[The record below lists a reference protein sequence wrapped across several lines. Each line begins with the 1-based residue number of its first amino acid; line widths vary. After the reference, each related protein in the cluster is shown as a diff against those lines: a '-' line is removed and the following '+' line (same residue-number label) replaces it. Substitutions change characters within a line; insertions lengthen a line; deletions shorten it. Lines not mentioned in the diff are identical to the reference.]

1 MSKISEIR
9 AGLNWLRQKFGWVF
23 FIGEIILNSWLANK
37 KMWLIVNLRE
47 ILKTA

>member
-1 MSKISEIR
+1 MVKTKI
-9 AGLNWLRQKFGWVF
+9 WVNF
-23 FIGEIILNSWLANK
+23 FIGEIILNSWLANE